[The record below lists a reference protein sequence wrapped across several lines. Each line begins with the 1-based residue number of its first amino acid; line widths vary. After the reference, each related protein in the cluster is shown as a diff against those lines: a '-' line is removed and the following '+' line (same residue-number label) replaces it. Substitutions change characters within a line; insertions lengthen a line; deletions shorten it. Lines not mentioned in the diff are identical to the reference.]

1 MYFIFRSLLEEE
13 ESSIDQL
20 ESRLEKILKVCG
32 SMIDAGKT
40 YVGQQRFALTILI
53 GLIAITHCDCFH

>member
-40 YVGQQRFALTILI
+40 YVGQQRFALII
-53 GLIAITHCDCFH
+53 